1 MFYFSLCRQ
10 NRVFYK
16 PCTFACGIEFVVLA
30 VAAKP
35 GAKSSGTK
43 KAVAKK
49 ASTTKKG
56 ASGAKGSGIV
66 RAIPKPRASKV
77 KKEPKKAPTVIYT
90 IDCSVPAADSIFD
103 ADLLKGFEQF
113 LTERIKVQG
122 KTGKLR
128 DAVKVAL
135 EGSSITVKAFVAFSK
150 KYLKFL
156 TKKYLKKKTLRD
168 WLRVVAANKTTY
180 ILKYYNIQDKEE
192 EEDDE

>member
-1 MFYFSLCRQ
+1 
-10 NRVFYK
+10 
-16 PCTFACGIEFVVLA
+16 
-30 VAAKP
+30 
-35 GAKSSGTK
+35 
-43 KAVAKK
+43 
-49 ASTTKKG
+49 
-56 ASGAKGSGIV
+56 
-66 RAIPKPRASKV
+66 
-77 KKEPKKAPTVIYT
+77 
-90 IDCSVPAADSIFD
+90 
-103 ADLLKGFEQF
+103 
-113 LTERIKVQG
+113 
-122 KTGKLR
+122 LR